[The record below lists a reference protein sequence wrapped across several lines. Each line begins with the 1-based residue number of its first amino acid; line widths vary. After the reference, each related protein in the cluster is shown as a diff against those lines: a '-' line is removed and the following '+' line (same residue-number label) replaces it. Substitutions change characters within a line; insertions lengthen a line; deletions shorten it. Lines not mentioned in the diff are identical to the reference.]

1 MSEALYVVTETV
13 DIGASS
19 FEMLS
24 PAQNLGGVFDDLCPA
39 LLALAK
45 ENSQGDRRLYLASF
59 EHGRLTPGTLL
70 MGVYYDG
77 GTQKHRM
84 IDLT

>member
-24 PAQNLGGVFDDLCPA
+24 PAQNLGGVFDDLCPV
-39 LLALAK
+39 AK

-77 GTQKHRM
+77 ETQKHRM